1 MATPLAARVPA
12 LAPRVLPRR
21 RRANVARVTADDRVS
36 DASPS
41 GRADEDEV
49 SSLKRELLAAV
60 SASRKPGADPR
71 SSKRAI
77 LDAVVALEARGA
89 PGDVPFADVSGR
101 WSLVYSTNDDKGSAA
116 LGPLADLLDDS
127 ALQRVTD
134 QLYRTF
140 FAFAPAL
147 AGSAET
153 NARGVANVQVVDL
166 AAGKVDN
173 VVDVDLPW
181 PLESARVRVR
191 GDVSALDGEAREVTV
206 TFTEWEFGPGPAGSR
221 GGAGSEPPSLRL
233 PLPRPR
239 GCFGTRSATKQCVYR
254 AEGEEASSSRPDSP
268 TREGE
273 TKDGG

>member
-1 MATPLAARVPA
+1 MSSPLAARVPA
-12 LAPRVLPRR
+12 VAPRVSPRH
-21 RRANVARVTADDRVS
+21 RRANVARVAADDRVS

-49 SSLKRELLAAV
+49 SSLKRALLAAV

-101 WSLVYSTNDDKGSAA
+101 WSLVYSTNDDKGSSAA

-127 ALQRVTD
+127 AFQRVTD
-134 QLYRTF
+134 QLYRVF

-153 NARGVANVQVVDL
+153 NARSVANVQVVDL

-206 TFTEWEFGPGPAGSR
+206 TFTEWELGPGPAGSR

-239 GCFGTRSATKQCVYR
+239 GVLRNTFCDEQIRI
-254 AEGEEASSSRPDSP
+254 SRGGRGGVFITSRLPDA
-268 TREGE
+268 
-273 TKDGG
+273 